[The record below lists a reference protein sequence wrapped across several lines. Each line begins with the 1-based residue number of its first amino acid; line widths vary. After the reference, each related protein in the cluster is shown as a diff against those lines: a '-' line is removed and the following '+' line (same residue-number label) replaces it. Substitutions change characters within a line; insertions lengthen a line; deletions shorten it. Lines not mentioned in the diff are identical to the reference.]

1 MRKTIK
7 DNELFTVSA
16 QWMRSIGVS
25 EDNILSI
32 SKRYSKTLY
41 YLTEYTIIEDL
52 SYVIKELCLKDEE
65 LIPDDKVFI
74 EYDILEKIIEE
85 IKLNHLTT
93 SANTDMAI
101 NEDIQYELKR
111 LLAIRGSRTF
121 ENFRGL
127 VMLLEGRAHTIH
139 YTDDNDLVGALEAL
153 IVKKQK
159 RNYFHYEDLRKLGK
173 ILRNKQEIRSMY
185 ISDHAYDMITEDIM
199 EFLNDESIEE
209 VEEFLALTNLIG
221 DALEEN
227 KKAKL

>member
-1 MRKTIK
+1 MKKTIK

-25 EDNILSI
+25 EDDI
-32 SKRYSKTLY
+32 SAINKRYSKTLY

-85 IKLNHLTT
+85 IELNHLTT

-111 LLAIRGSRTF
+111 LLAIRGSKTF

-127 VMLLEGRAHTIH
+127 AMLLE
-139 YTDDNDLVGALEAL
+139 EAL
-153 IVKKQK
+153 KGD
-159 RNYFHYEDLRKLGK
+159 EDG
-173 ILRNKQEIRSMY
+173 
-185 ISDHAYDMITEDIM
+185 ED
-199 EFLNDESIEE
+199 D
-209 VEEFLALTNLIG
+209 
-221 DALEEN
+221 
-227 KKAKL
+227 